1 VAEYIL
7 HKEEP
12 MSDQPLF
19 QNMDEEERIYAPE
32 QLPPEEQARV
42 RADEGRVGVDQ
53 EAPPLIAPVGNVGN
67 TASAATPAPGDEA
80 APLNARTTDPDID
93 PANQI
98 DPDRQ

>member
-1 VAEYIL
+1 
-7 HKEEP
+7 

-42 RADEGRVGVDQ
+42 RADEGRVRVDQ
-53 EAPPLIAPVGNVGN
+53 EEPPLVAPVGNLGN
-67 TASAATPAPGDEA
+67 TGSAATLAPDDESA
-80 APLNARTTDPDID
+80 QLNARSTDPDIN